1 MIGYYYRVSAT
12 IKAITSGGVMG
23 KFLRSVGNGAYRH
36 KWLVIASWVVIL
48 IVLGMLAK
56 HFYKQ
61 PSSAIS
67 IPGTAAQKSLDRFS
81 ELFPSAGK
89 GTGRVVFEAKNGET
103 ITQHKADIETA
114 VADIAKVEGVRLVT
128 DPFAVAGSISSDDT
142 VAYATV
148 SLSEEAAAV
157 SEKTITDITKIGD
170 NAQSKNFAMYR
181 GGDIISRVPSDI
193 LGPGEITG
201 VVLAL
206 IVLLV
211 MLGSLVAAGLPIIV
225 AIVTVASGA
234 AGLFALSKTVDITST
249 TPVLAV
255 MLGLAVGIDYS
266 LFIVNKYRHYLLAG
280 YGYEAAAS
288 RALATAGK
296 AVLFAAATVVIAL
309 SALSVVG
316 IPFMTSMGLA
326 AAGTVA
332 IAALVATTLLP
343 ALFGIVGSRI
353 FTRSTRRKII
363 AAQKQGPHESHRA
376 ARGVLW
382 RKIAAV
388 LTDHPL
394 MVVFVGVAIAGI
406 IALPIRSLNLG
417 LPTDE
422 FAAESTSQRHAY
434 DALKRGFGVG
444 FNAPLVVVAENIPVV
459 TDTDRQAVREQL
471 TAVYNQRVAEVTA
484 AQTAAFQKQMAA
496 AKTFAQKLQVQK
508 EIAAAQVAAVQQEQQ
523 ARQQLE
529 TQIEQYA
536 VRYELA
542 KVANNIAKHSD
553 VQSATPAL
561 VTDDTTKGMIQVIPK
576 SGPSD
581 EATKNLISDLR
592 DKDTIADVAGNGT
605 TTLGVTGSAALQMDI
620 NDKLASV
627 LPTYL
632 GIVVG
637 LSFVLLVIVFRSLLI
652 PLKATLGFLLSVGA
666 MFGAM
671 VMVFQWGWF
680 GISEAPGPI
689 VSFLPIIAIG
699 VLFGLAMDYEFFLV
713 SSIHEEYERT
723 HDAQEAVINGYT
735 IGSRVV
741 FAAAVIMVSVFAGF
755 ISNHDQII
763 QSMGFGLAVGIFV
776 DAFIVRLFIVPS
788 IMSLIGRA
796 AWWIP
801 KRLES
806 FLPHIDIEGK

>member
-1 MIGYYYRVSAT
+1 
-12 IKAITSGGVMG
+12 MG
-23 KFLRSVGNGAYRH
+23 KFLRSAAGGAYRH
-36 KWLVIASWVVIL
+36 KWLVIAGWIIIL
-48 IVLGMLAK
+48 ITLGMLAK

-67 IPGTAAQKSLDRFS
+67 IPGTSAQKALDRFG

-89 GTGRVVFEAKNGET
+89 GSGRVVFEAKNGET
-103 ITQHKADIETA
+103 ITQHKTGIEAAITK
-114 VADIAKVEGVRLVT
+114 ISKVEGVHQVT
-128 DPFAVAGSISSDDT
+128 DPFAVTGSISSDNT

-148 SLSEEAAAV
+148 GLTEEAAAV
-157 SEKTITDITKIGD
+157 SEKTITDISKVGD
-170 NAQSKNFAMYR
+170 DAQSKNFAMYR

-206 IVLLV
+206 IVLLI

-225 AIVTVASGA
+225 AIVTIVSGA
-234 AGLFALSKTVDITST
+234 AGLFALSKTVNITST

-280 YGYEAAAS
+280 YDYEAATS

-296 AVLFAAATVVIAL
+296 AVLFAATTVVIAL

-332 IAALVATTLLP
+332 IAALVAVTLLP
-343 ALFGIVGSRI
+343 ALFGVVGSRI
-353 FTRSTRRKII
+353 FSRSIRRKII
-363 AAQKQGPHESHRA
+363 AAQKRGPHESHRA

-382 RKIAAV
+382 RKIAAI
-388 LTDHPL
+388 LTNHPL
-394 MVVFVGVAIAGI
+394 MVVFIGVVVAGV

-422 FAAESTSQRHAY
+422 FAAGNTSQRHAY
-434 DALKRGFGVG
+434 DALKHGFGVG
-444 FNAPLVVVAENIPVV
+444 FNAPLIVIAENIPTV
-459 TDTDRQAVREQL
+459 TGTDRQAARDQL
-471 TAVYNQRVAEVTA
+471 TAVYNQRISEATT
-484 AQTAAFQKQMAA
+484 AQTLTFQRQMAE
-496 AKTFAQKLQVQK
+496 AKTYAERLQVQK
-508 EIAAAQVAAVQQEQQ
+508 DIATAQAAGLQQKHQ
-523 ARQQLE
+523 AQQQLE
-529 TQIEQYA
+529 AQIEQYA

-542 KVANNIAKHSD
+542 KIANNIARRSD

-561 VTDDTTKGMIQVIPK
+561 VTADTTKGMIQVIPK

-581 EATKNLISDLR
+581 QATKKLIGDLR
-592 DKDTIADVAGNGT
+592 NNNTAASLAGT
-605 TTLGVTGSAALQMDI
+605 TTILGVTGSAALQMDI
-620 NDKLASV
+620 NDKLAGV

-637 LSFVLLVIVFRSLLI
+637 LSFILLVLVFRSLLV

-671 VMVFQWGWF
+671 VAVFQWGWF
-680 GISEAPGPI
+680 GISDAPGPI

-723 HDAQEAVINGYT
+723 HDAEGAIIDGYT

-755 ISNHDQII
+755 ISNKDQVI

-776 DAFIVRLFIVPS
+776 DAFIVRLLIVPS
-788 IMSLIGRA
+788 VMSLVGRA

-801 KRLES
+801 RRFERI
-806 FLPHIDIEGK
+806 LPHIDIEGK

>member
-1 MIGYYYRVSAT
+1 
-12 IKAITSGGVMG
+12 MG
-23 KFLRSVGNGAYRH
+23 KFLRSAAGGAYRH
-36 KWLVIASWVVIL
+36 KWLVIAGWIIIL
-48 IVLGMLAK
+48 ITLGMLAK

-67 IPGTAAQKSLDRFS
+67 IPGTSAQKALDRFS

-89 GTGRVVFEAKNGET
+89 GSGRVVFEAKNGET
-103 ITQHKADIETA
+103 ITQHKTGIEAAITK
-114 VADIAKVEGVRLVT
+114 ISKVEGVRQVT
-128 DPFAVAGSISSDDT
+128 DPFAITGSISSDNT

-148 SLSEEAAAV
+148 GLTEEAAAV
-157 SEKTITDITKIGD
+157 SEKTITDISKVGD
-170 NAQSKNFAMYR
+170 DAQSKNFAMYR

-206 IVLLV
+206 IVLLI

-225 AIVTVASGA
+225 AIVTIVSGA
-234 AGLFALSKTVDITST
+234 AGLFALSKTVNITST

-280 YGYEAAAS
+280 YDYEAATS

-296 AVLFAAATVVIAL
+296 AVLFAATTVVIAL

-332 IAALVATTLLP
+332 IAALVAVTLLP
-343 ALFGIVGSRI
+343 ALFGVVGSRI
-353 FTRSTRRKII
+353 FSRSVRRKII
-363 AAQKQGPHESHRA
+363 AAQKRVPHESHRA

-382 RKIAAV
+382 RKIAAI
-388 LTDHPL
+388 LTNHPL
-394 MVVFVGVAIAGI
+394 MVVFIGVVVAGV

-422 FAAESTSQRHAY
+422 FAAGNTSQRHAY
-434 DALKRGFGVG
+434 DALKHGFGVG
-444 FNAPLVVVAENIPVV
+444 FNAPLIVIAENIPTV
-459 TDTDRQAVREQL
+459 TGADRQAARDQL
-471 TAVYNQRVAEVTA
+471 TAVYNQRISEATT
-484 AQTAAFQKQMAA
+484 AQTLTFQRQMAE
-496 AKTFAQKLQVQK
+496 AKTYAERLQVQK
-508 EIAAAQVAAVQQEQQ
+508 DIATAQAAGLQQKHQ
-523 ARQQLE
+523 AQQQLE
-529 TQIEQYA
+529 AQIEQYA

-542 KVANNIAKHSD
+542 KIANNIARRSD

-561 VTDDTTKGMIQVIPK
+561 VTADTTKGMIQVIPK

-581 EATKNLISDLR
+581 QATKKLIGDLR
-592 DKDTIADVAGNGT
+592 NNNTAASLAGT
-605 TTLGVTGSAALQMDI
+605 TTILGVTGSAALQMDI
-620 NDKLASV
+620 NDKLAGV

-637 LSFVLLVIVFRSLLI
+637 LSFILLVLVFRSLLV

-671 VMVFQWGWF
+671 VAVFQWGWF
-680 GISEAPGPI
+680 GISDAPGPI

-723 HDAQEAVINGYT
+723 HDAVGAIIDGYT

-755 ISNHDQII
+755 ISNKDQVI

-776 DAFIVRLFIVPS
+776 DAFIVRLLIVPS
-788 IMSLIGRA
+788 VMSLVGRA

-801 KRLES
+801 RRFERI
-806 FLPHIDIEGK
+806 LPHIDIEGK

>member
-1 MIGYYYRVSAT
+1 
-12 IKAITSGGVMG
+12 MG

-36 KWLVIASWVVIL
+36 KWLVIASWIIIL
-48 IVLGMLAK
+48 VVLGMLAK

-67 IPGTAAQKSLDRFS
+67 IPGTAAQKALDRFG
-81 ELFPSAGK
+81 ELFPSAGQ
-89 GTGRVVFEAKNGET
+89 GTGRVVFEAKNGDT
-103 ITQHKADIETA
+103 ITQHKAEIQSA
-114 VADIAKVEGVRLVT
+114 IADIAKVKGVTQVT
-128 DPFAVAGSISSDDT
+128 DPFAVTGSISSDNT

-148 SLSEEAAAV
+148 ALDEEAAAV
-157 SEKTITDITKIGD
+157 NVKTITGIAQIGD
-170 NAQSKNFAMYR
+170 DVQSKNFAMYR

-201 VVLAL
+201 VALAL

-211 MLGSLVAAGLPIIV
+211 MLGSLVAAGLPIII
-225 AIVTVASGA
+225 AIVTVASGTA
-234 AGLFALSKTVDITST
+234 ALFALSQTVNITST

-280 YGYEAAAS
+280 FSYEAATS

-343 ALFGIVGSRI
+343 ALFGVVGSRI

-363 AAQKQGPHESHRA
+363 AAQQQGPHESHRA
-376 ARGVLW
+376 PRGVLW

-394 MVVFVGVAIAGI
+394 MVVFAGVAVAGM

-422 FAAESTSQRHAY
+422 YAAGNTSQRHAY
-434 DALKRGFGVG
+434 DALKRGFGAG
-444 FNAPLVVVAENIPVV
+444 FNAPLVVVAENIPAV
-459 TDTDRQAVREQL
+459 TEADRQAVRAQL
-471 TAVYNQRVAEVTA
+471 TAVYDQRIAEATA
-484 AQTAAFQKQMAA
+484 AQTLAFQKQMAA
-496 AKTFAQKLQVQK
+496 AKTYAQKLQVQK
-508 EIAAAQVAAVQQEQQ
+508 EITAAQAAGSVQEQQ

-536 VRYELA
+536 VRYQLA
-542 KVANNIAKHSD
+542 KIANNIAKRSD

-561 VTDDTTKGMIQVIPK
+561 VTGDTTSGMIQVIPK

-581 EATKNLISDLR
+581 EGTKKLIADLR
-592 DKDTIADVAGNGT
+592 DTNTIATLTGNST
-605 TTLGVTGSAALQMDI
+605 TTFGVTGSAALQMDI

-632 GIVVG
+632 AIVVG
-637 LSFVLLVIVFRSLLI
+637 LSFILLVIVFRSILV
-652 PLKATLGFLLSVGA
+652 PLKATFGFLLSVGA

-671 VMVFQWGWF
+671 VAVFQWGWF
-680 GISEAPGPI
+680 GISDAPGPI

-723 HDAQEAVINGYT
+723 HDAEEAVINGYT

-776 DAFIVRLFIVPS
+776 DAFIVRLLIVPS

-801 KRLES
+801 KRLDRV
-806 FLPHIDIEGK
+806 LPHIDIEGK

>member
-1 MIGYYYRVSAT
+1 
-12 IKAITSGGVMG
+12 MG
-23 KFLRSVGNGAYRH
+23 KFLRSVGNAAYRH
-36 KWLVIASWVVIL
+36 KWLVIAGWIVIL
-48 IVLGMLAK
+48 VILGLLAK
-56 HFYKQ
+56 HYYKQ
-61 PSSAIS
+61 PSSAVS
-67 IPGTAAQKSLDRFS
+67 IPGTSAQKALDRFS

-89 GTGRVVFEAKNGET
+89 GTGRVVFEAENGET
-103 ITQHKADIETA
+103 ITQHRSDIEA
-114 VADIAKVEGVRLVT
+114 VVAQISKVEGVRQVT
-128 DPFAVAGSISSDDT
+128 DPFAVAGSISKDDT

-148 SLSEEAAAV
+148 SLTEEAVAV
-157 SEKTITDITKIGD
+157 KESTITDISKITDG
-170 NAQSKNFAMYR
+170 AQSKDFAAYR
-181 GGDIISRVPSDI
+181 GGDIISRVPSEI

-225 AIVTVASGA
+225 AIVTVISGA
-234 AGLFALSKTVDITST
+234 AGLFALSQVVNITST

-280 YGYEAAAS
+280 YDYEAATS
-288 RALATAGK
+288 RALSTAGK

-353 FTRSTRRKII
+353 FTHSTRRKII
-363 AAQKQGPHESHRA
+363 AAQKRGPHESHQV
-376 ARGVLW
+376 ARGVFW
-382 RKIAAV
+382 RKVAGFV
-388 LTDHPL
+388 TDHPM
-394 MVVFVGVAIAGI
+394 MVVLFGIVVAGI
-406 IALPIRSLNLG
+406 IALPIRSLTLG

-422 FAAESTSQRHAY
+422 FAASNTSQRHAY
-434 DALKRGFGVG
+434 DALKRGFGAG
-444 FNAPLVVVAENIPVV
+444 FNAPLIVVAENVPAV
-459 TDTDRQAVREQL
+459 TDADRQAARAQL
-471 TAVYNQRVAEVTA
+471 TAIYDQRVAEATA
-484 AQTAAFQKQMAA
+484 AQTQLFQKQMAT
-496 AKTFAQKLQVQK
+496 AKTYAQKQQVQK
-508 EIAAAQVAAVQQEQQ
+508 QIAAAQAAGLQQEQQ
-523 ARQQLE
+523 ARLQLE
-529 TQIEQYA
+529 TQIEQYS

-542 KVANNIAKHSD
+542 KISNAIAARSD
-553 VQSATPAL
+553 VQSATPLL
-561 VTDDTTKGMIQVIPK
+561 VTGDTTKGMIQVIPK
-576 SGPSD
+576 AGPAD
-581 EATKNLISDLR
+581 ESTKALISDLR
-592 DKDTIADVAGNGT
+592 NSATVENLADNANT
-605 TTLGVTGSAALQMDI
+605 SFAVTGSAALQMDI
-620 NDKLASV
+620 NNKLASV

-632 GIVVG
+632 MLVIG
-637 LSFVLLVIVFRSLLI
+637 LSFVLLVLVFRSILV

-671 VMVFQWGWF
+671 VAVFQWGWF
-680 GISEAPGPI
+680 GISAAPGPI
-689 VSFLPIIAIG
+689 VSSLPIIAIG

-723 HDAQEAVINGYT
+723 RDPQEAVINGYT

-755 ISNHDQII
+755 ISNKDQVI
-763 QSMGFGLAVGIFV
+763 QSIGFGLAVGIFV
-776 DAFIVRLFIVPS
+776 DAFIVRLLIVPA

-796 AWWIP
+796 AWWMP
-801 KRLES
+801 KRLERV
-806 FLPHIDIEGK
+806 LPHIDIEGK

>member
-1 MIGYYYRVSAT
+1 
-12 IKAITSGGVMG
+12 MG

-36 KWLVIASWVVIL
+36 KWLVIAGWIIIL
-48 IVLGMLAK
+48 VVLGMLAK

-81 ELFPSAGK
+81 ELFPDAGK
-89 GTGRVVFEAKNGET
+89 GTGRVVFEAKNGDT
-103 ITQHKADIETA
+103 INQHKVDIETA
-114 VADIAKVEGVRLVT
+114 IAEIGKVEGVRQVT
-128 DPFAVAGSISSDDT
+128 DPFAVTGSISSDNT
-142 VAYATV
+142 VAYAMV
-148 SLSEEAAAV
+148 SLTEEAAAV
-157 SEKTITDITKIGD
+157 SEKTITDISKIGD
-170 NAQSKNFAMYR
+170 SVQSKDFAMYR

-234 AGLFALSKTVDITST
+234 AGLFALSQTVNITST

-280 YGYEAAAS
+280 FSYEAAAS
-288 RALATAGK
+288 RALSTAGK
-296 AVLFAAATVVIAL
+296 AVLFAATTVVIAL

-343 ALFGIVGSRI
+343 ALFGVVGSKI
-353 FTRSTRRKII
+353 FTRSTRRKIA

-376 ARGVLW
+376 PRGVLW

-394 MVVFVGVAIAGI
+394 MVVFIGIAVAGA

-444 FNAPLVVVAENIPVV
+444 FNAPLIVVAENVPAV
-459 TDTDRQAVREQL
+459 TNADRQAARDQL
-471 TAVYNQRVAEVTA
+471 TAVYNQRVAEATA
-484 AQTAAFQKQMAA
+484 AQTAAFQKQMAN
-496 AKTFAQKLQVQK
+496 AKTYAQRAQVQK
-508 EIAAAQVAAVQQEQQ
+508 EIAATQAAGLQQEQQ

-529 TQIEQYA
+529 MQIEQYS

-542 KVANNIAKHSD
+542 KIANNIAKRSD

-561 VTDDTTKGMIQVIPK
+561 VTSDTSKGMIQVIPK

-581 EATKNLISDLR
+581 EATKSLINDLR
-592 DKDTIADVAGNGT
+592 DNSTVASLASNDT
-605 TTLGVTGSAALQMDI
+605 TTFGITGSAALQMDI

-632 GIVVG
+632 AIVVG
-637 LSFVLLVIVFRSLLI
+637 LSFILLVLVFRSLLI

-671 VMVFQWGWF
+671 VMAFQWGWF

-755 ISNHDQII
+755 ISNKDQVI

-776 DAFIVRLFIVPS
+776 DAFIVRLLIVPS
-788 IMSLIGRA
+788 IMSLVGRA

-801 KRLES
+801 KRLERV
-806 FLPHIDIEGK
+806 LPHIDIEGK

>member
-1 MIGYYYRVSAT
+1 
-12 IKAITSGGVMG
+12 MG
-23 KFLRSVGNGAYRH
+23 KFLRSAAGGAYRH
-36 KWLVIASWVVIL
+36 KWLVIAGWIIIL
-48 IVLGMLAK
+48 ITLGMLAK

-67 IPGTAAQKSLDRFS
+67 IPGTSAQKALDRFG

-89 GTGRVVFEAKNGET
+89 GSGRVVFEAKNGET
-103 ITQHKADIETA
+103 ITQHKTGIEAAITK
-114 VADIAKVEGVRLVT
+114 ISKVEGVRQVT
-128 DPFAVAGSISSDDT
+128 DPFAVTGSISSDNT

-148 SLSEEAAAV
+148 GLTEEAAAV
-157 SEKTITDITKIGD
+157 GEKTITDISKVGD
-170 NAQSKNFAMYR
+170 DAQSKNFAMYR

-206 IVLLV
+206 IVLLI
-211 MLGSLVAAGLPIIV
+211 MLGSLVSAGLPIIV
-225 AIVTVASGA
+225 AIVTIASGA
-234 AGLFALSKTVDITST
+234 AGLFALSKTVNITST

-255 MLGLAVGIDYS
+255 MLGLAVGIDYP

-280 YGYEAAAS
+280 YDYEAATS

-296 AVLFAAATVVIAL
+296 AVLFAATTVVIAL

-332 IAALVATTLLP
+332 IAALVAVTLLP
-343 ALFGIVGSRI
+343 ALFGVVGSRI
-353 FTRSTRRKII
+353 FSRSIRRKII
-363 AAQKQGPHESHRA
+363 AAQKRGPHELHRA

-382 RKIAAV
+382 RKIAAI
-388 LTDHPL
+388 LTNHPL
-394 MVVFVGVAIAGI
+394 MVVFIGVVVAGV

-422 FAAESTSQRHAY
+422 FAAGNTSQRHAY
-434 DALKRGFGVG
+434 DALKHGFGVG
-444 FNAPLVVVAENIPVV
+444 FNTPLIVIAENIPTV
-459 TDTDRQAVREQL
+459 TGTDRQAARDQL
-471 TAVYNQRVAEVTA
+471 TAVYNQRISEATT
-484 AQTAAFQKQMAA
+484 AQTLTFQRQMAE
-496 AKTFAQKLQVQK
+496 AKTYAERLQVQK
-508 EIAAAQVAAVQQEQQ
+508 DIVTAQAAGLQQKNQAQ
-523 ARQQLE
+523 QQLE
-529 TQIEQYA
+529 AQIEQYA

-542 KVANNIAKHSD
+542 KIANNIARRSD

-561 VTDDTTKGMIQVIPK
+561 VTADTTKGMIQVIPK
-576 SGPSD
+576 SGHSD
-581 EATKNLISDLR
+581 QATKKLIGDLR
-592 DKDTIADVAGNGT
+592 NNNTAANLAGT
-605 TTLGVTGSAALQMDI
+605 TTILGVTGSAALQMDI
-620 NDKLASV
+620 NDKLAGV

-637 LSFVLLVIVFRSLLI
+637 LSFILLVLVFRSLLI

-671 VMVFQWGWF
+671 VAVFQWGWF
-680 GISEAPGPI
+680 GISDAPGPI

-723 HDAQEAVINGYT
+723 HDAEGAIIDGYT

-755 ISNHDQII
+755 ISNKDQVI

-776 DAFIVRLFIVPS
+776 DAFIVRLLIVPS
-788 IMSLIGRA
+788 VMSLVGRA

-801 KRLES
+801 RRFERI
-806 FLPHIDIEGK
+806 LPHIDIEGK